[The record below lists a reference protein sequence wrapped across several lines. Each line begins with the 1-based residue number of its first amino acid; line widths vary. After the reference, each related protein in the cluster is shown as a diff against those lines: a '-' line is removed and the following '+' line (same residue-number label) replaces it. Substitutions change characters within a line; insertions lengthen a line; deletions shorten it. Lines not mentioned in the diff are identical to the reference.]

1 MPHKSKAEPFANK
14 VYLADARNMEELPD
28 QSVGLIVTSPPYFNV
43 KNYALDGKQDKRH
56 SKSKP
61 GQIGDIG
68 EFTIFIEE
76 LLQVWTECARVLK
89 PNGKLIINVPLMP
102 MLKAQ
107 FSTHENRHIFDLN
120 SEIQHSI
127 LRGLSNI
134 HLLDT
139 YIWNRTNPSK
149 KLMFG
154 SYPYPSNFYAQNTI
168 EFVTVYVKEGK
179 AIQPSK
185 EIKEA
190 SRLSQAEWVDFTKQ
204 IWNFPIPGKGDLAF
218 GEHAALMPEQLAER
232 CIRLFSFVGEIVLD
246 PFAGSG
252 TTLRVAKNLGRN
264 FVGYELMSEYSNII
278 ERKVQPGICVD
289 VKREKKLAPKIK
301 EQTSL
306 PTRLSELQSI
316 GILDKVQI
324 GSYEKL
330 LSKIPDGYIDLVAVD
345 PPYNM
350 KKGDWDSFESDAD
363 FQAFTRKWI
372 SEAHKKLKPGGS
384 IYVFNTA
391 RNCAYIL
398 SYLEDL
404 GYIFQN
410 WITWNKK
417 DGFTSTKTK
426 FLPESESIIFATKP
440 GAKHT
445 FNHDEVR
452 IPYDSTSRILAAEK
466 TGIIKNGKR
475 WYPNPGGRLCP
486 DVWVIA
492 SARHSEK
499 ENGKVVKS
507 EHPTVKPV
515 ALMERIVLAS
525 SKQEEIVLDLFAGSG
540 TTLVAA
546 AKNGRHFIGC
556 DISAEY
562 VKLSRKR
569 VKEFKVTNES

>member
-1 MPHKSKAEPFANK
+1 MIHKSKIDKFANK

-28 QSVGLIVTSPPYFNV
+28 LSVGLVVTSPPYFNV
-43 KNYALDGKQDKRH
+43 KNYALDGKQEKRH
-56 SKSKP
+56 SKSKA
-61 GQIGDIG
+61 GQIGDIS
-68 EFTIFIEE
+68 EFEIFIAE
-76 LLQVWTECARVLK
+76 LLQVWVECARVLK

-120 SEIQHSI
+120 AEIQKSILSEIP
-127 LRGLSNI
+127 NM

-168 EFVTVYVKEGK
+168 EFVTVYVKQGK
-179 AIQPSK
+179 AIQPSQ

-190 SRLSQAEWVDFTKQ
+190 SKLSQKEWVEFTKQ
-204 IWNFPIPGKGDLAF
+204 IWNFPIPGKSDVAF

-252 TTLRVAKNLGRN
+252 TTLRAAKNLDRN
-264 FVGYELMSEYSNII
+264 FVGYEIMNEYANII
-278 ERKVQPGICVD
+278 ERKVQKGICVN
-289 VKREKKLAPKIK
+289 VTRESARVLKNKNGVP
-301 EQTSL
+301 L
-306 PTRLSELQSI
+306 PNRLSELQAI
-316 GILDKVQI
+316 GILDTVQTT
-324 GSYEKL
+324 SYEKL
-330 LSKIPDGYIDLVAVD
+330 LRKIPDGYIDLIAVD

-350 KKGDWDSFESDAD
+350 KKGGWDSFESDDA
-363 FQAFTRKWI
+363 FQEFTKNWI
-372 SEAHKKLKPGGS
+372 RAAHRKLKPGGS

-398 SYLEDL
+398 RFLEDL
-404 GYIFQN
+404 GYTFQN

-445 FNHDEVR
+445 FNPDEVR
-452 IPYDSTSRILAAEK
+452 IPYESTSRIAAAQK

-475 WYPNPGGRLCP
+475 WFPNPEGRLCP
-486 DVWVIA
+486 DVWTIP

-499 ENGKVVKS
+499 ENGKLVKS
-507 EHPTVKPV
+507 EHPTIKPI
-515 ALMERIVLAS
+515 ALMERIILAS
-525 SKQEEIVLDLFAGSG
+525 SRQGEVVLDFFAGSG

-546 AKNGRHFIGC
+546 LRQERHFIGC
-556 DISAEY
+556 DISPEY
-562 VKLSRKR
+562 VKVARRRIKDA
-569 VKEFKVTNES
+569 KGNGES